1 MSTTAIGN
9 HELRHIAPIL
19 LMFGVKYMGEFFGL
33 ISAVLDKCYLF
44 KRSTANTKVQN
55 CYGAISHCAL
65 EALNTIRGHI
75 LYTTVSASHLTV
87 KEVVG
92 ELWDFE
98 G

>member
-1 MSTTAIGN
+1 
-9 HELRHIAPIL
+9 
-19 LMFGVKYMGEFFGL
+19 MGEVFGL

-55 CYGAISHCAL
+55 CYGAISHYAL
-65 EALNTIRGHI
+65 EALNAIGGHI
-75 LYTTVSASHLTV
+75 LCTIVSASHLTV

-92 ELWDFE
+92 